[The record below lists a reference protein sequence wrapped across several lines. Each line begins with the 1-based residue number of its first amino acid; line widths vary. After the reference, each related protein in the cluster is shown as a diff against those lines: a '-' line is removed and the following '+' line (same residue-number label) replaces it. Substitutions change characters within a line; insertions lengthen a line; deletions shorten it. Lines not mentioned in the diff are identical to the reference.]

1 MPKRELN
8 NGPVIQKEKETVS
21 QMIAIY
27 CRKKHHRK
35 TLCEECLDLQNYCLK
50 RLSYCRF
57 GEEKSAC
64 SNCKVHCYRKDY
76 REKIR
81 AVMRFSGPWMLLY
94 HPVFSIRHLLKNKF
108 GRCMIC
114 KLVT

>member
-57 GEEKSAC
+57 GEEKARVPTARSIATG
-64 SNCKVHCYRKDY
+64 KTTVK
-76 REKIR
+76 K
-81 AVMRFSGPWMLLY
+81 SGRSC
-94 HPVFSIRHLLKNKF
+94 VFPARGCFCTIPFFPSGIY
-108 GRCMIC
+108 
-114 KLVT
+114 